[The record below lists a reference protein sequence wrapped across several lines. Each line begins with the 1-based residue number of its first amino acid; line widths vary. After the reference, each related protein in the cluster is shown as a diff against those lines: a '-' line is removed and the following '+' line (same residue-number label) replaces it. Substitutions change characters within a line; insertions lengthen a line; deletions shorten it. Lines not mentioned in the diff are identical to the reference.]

1 MNSEVVEN
9 PFEVLVGEQLSSV
22 VFVQDYLQLD
32 FDGSRL
38 TCFIWPEVT
47 IGDSVFRFGDESYR
61 NQLCSIISKEVA
73 KTILIQDVII
83 QIVFDTSSEIR
94 LSLDPKNPQ
103 ILHEIAMFV
112 DEKGNW
118 SFF

>member
-1 MNSEVVEN
+1 M
-9 PFEVLVGEQLSSV
+9 
-22 VFVQDYLQLD
+22 
-32 FDGSRL
+32 
-38 TCFIWPEVT
+38 
-47 IGDSVFRFGDESYR
+47 
-61 NQLCSIISKEVA
+61 CSIISKEVA